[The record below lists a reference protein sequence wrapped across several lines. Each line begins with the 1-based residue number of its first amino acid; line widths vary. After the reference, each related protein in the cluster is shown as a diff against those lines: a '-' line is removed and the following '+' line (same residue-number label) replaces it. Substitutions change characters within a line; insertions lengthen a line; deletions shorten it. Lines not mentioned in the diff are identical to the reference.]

1 MKRLALLL
9 ACLGTTVAPAEG
21 AWPGGIAML
30 DLGPASAVAPI
41 VEYDGRRALV
51 FKNQD
56 RWRAA
61 SGIPLDTPPGRA
73 SVRLG
78 NDITLSFDIDE
89 HAYREQRLT
98 VDRKYVALSDEVLAR
113 VARERKIIDAALT
126 NWRATALE
134 DIGLQP
140 PVDGQRS
147 SSFGL
152 RRFFNDEPRAPHKG
166 MDIAAP
172 EGTPVLAPRAGL
184 VIATGDYYFNGNT
197 IILDHGQGYVTL
209 YCHLQ
214 EIGVS
219 EGENVASGVTIGTV
233 GATGRVTGP
242 HLHFGTYLNGT
253 AVDPSLLLSE

>member
-1 MKRLALLL
+1 MKWLALLL
-9 ACLGTTVAPAEG
+9 ACLGTAVEAAEG

-30 DLGPASAVAPI
+30 DLGPASAEPPI

-51 FKNQD
+51 FKSQD
-56 RWRAA
+56 RWRVAI
-61 SGIPLDTPPGRA
+61 GIPLDASPGRA
-73 SVRLG
+73 SLRLG
-78 NDITLSFDIDE
+78 NDISLSFDIGE
-89 HAYREQRLT
+89 HAYLEQRLT

-126 NWRATALE
+126 TWRAATLE
-134 DIGLQP
+134 DIRLQP
-140 PVDGQRS
+140 PVDGPQS

-184 VIATGDYYFNGNT
+184 VVATGEYYFNGNT

-214 EIGVS
+214 DIGVT
-219 EGENVASGVTIGTV
+219 EGEKVAPGATIGTV